1 MNVLV
6 LVDLYLSRKFLS
18 EEVLR
23 KDILILI
30 KLKEKKKFD
39 VSFSFKF
46 T

>member
-30 KLKEKKKFD
+30 KLKEKKKI
-39 VSFSFKF
+39 
-46 T
+46 

>member
-30 KLKEKKKFD
+30 KLKEKKKNLM
-39 VSFSFKF
+39 
-46 T
+46 